1 VLSSSFFH
9 VGIVVPRL
17 EEGLEH
23 LSKVLGLSWMPIIE
37 TQVPVSVGDTAVE
50 RHVSLRFAYS
60 VEDPHLEII
69 EEAPGSV
76 WVCNRGSTA
85 ASPGPFTA
93 GSNLHHIGFWADD
106 LPADARR
113 LQSSMCPVEIAGFT
127 DSSTRPALYTYH
139 ADPLGV
145 RIELVD
151 GALRAGMEA
160 GFAEARARALEGGPG

>member
-1 VLSSSFFH
+1 MLSSSFFH

-17 EEGLEH
+17 EAGLEH
-23 LSKVLGLSWMPIIE
+23 LTTILGLSWMPIIE
-37 TQVPVSVGDTAVE
+37 TEVPVSIGDTGVDG
-50 RHVSLRFAYS
+50 RVSLRFAYS
-60 VEDPHLEII
+60 VEDPHFEVI

-76 WVCNRGSTA
+76 WVCNSGPPA
-85 ASPGPFTA
+85 GSPGLFTA

-113 LQSSMCPVEIAGFT
+113 LQASMCPVEIAGFT
-127 DSSTRPALYTYH
+127 DSSARPALYTYH
-139 ADPLGV
+139 ADLLGV

-160 GFAEARARALEGGPG
+160 GFAEARAVESRPE

>member
-17 EEGLEH
+17 EAALEH
-23 LSKVLGLSWMPIIE
+23 LTTTLGVSWMPIIE
-37 TQVPVSVGDTAVE
+37 TEVPVSIGDTGVDG
-50 RHVSLRFAYS
+50 HVSLRFAYS
-60 VEDPHLEII
+60 VEDPHFEVI

-76 WVCNRGSTA
+76 WVCNSG
-85 ASPGPFTA
+85 SPGVFTT

-106 LPADARR
+106 LPTDSRR
-113 LQSSMCPVEIAGFT
+113 LQASMCPVEIAGFT
-127 DSSTRPALYTYH
+127 DSSARPALYTYH
-139 ADPLGV
+139 ADLLGV

-160 GFAEARARALEGGPG
+160 GFAEARARAAESRSE